1 MKLNYEE
8 IQNDLKGFEF
18 DKILK
23 ETFYNSACDYRN
35 LEINIIANE
44 KEFKIKKVS
53 NDLKTFSLELEE
65 KIKEAKGDD
74 MDLSVIN
81 QSIETIN
88 TNLESIKTQITS
100 IDERVKALE
109 EKQNPAG
116 DV

>member
-8 IQNDLKGFEF
+8 IKSDLKGFEF

-35 LEINIIANE
+35 LDIKINANGTD
-44 KEFKIKKVS
+44 FKIIKVS
-53 NDLKTFSLELEE
+53 NDLKTFCLELEE
-65 KIKEAKGDD
+65 IEKGDD

-100 IDERVKALE
+100 INERIRALE
-109 EKQNPAG
+109 EKQNQAG